1 MEASQLHTIKGK
13 GIDRSLTKLSD
24 STKPSYFN
32 NQITPDSKIA
42 REQMIHNGESIH
54 PPIAEEN
61 NHKMA
66 ADIQA
71 GLNNSKYK

>member
-42 REQMIHNGESIH
+42 TGTNDSQRGINTSGDSRREQPKDDSRHSSRT
-54 PPIAEEN
+54 
-61 NHKMA
+61 
-66 ADIQA
+66 Q
-71 GLNNSKYK
+71 